1 MFLWTH
7 CIDGDRE
14 RRVNDVDLRMR
25 GRDDGRVGRTPDLRR
40 RGHTIEQLRGQ
51 TAHPAGYPRPRS
63 LRWWLCHDLLLERH
77 DRTAESC
84 HAFASQHPRAAHHL
98 MVSFILST
106 KRAWFTK
113 LCCKIYYT
121 ICLKRER
128 ETVAFSKFFCL
139 SENVSFIKKKLFLKY
154 QIWGWKCFL

>member
-106 KRAWFTK
+106 KRAWFTNFAVRFIIRYVLSGRGRQLPFLNFFACRK
-113 LCCKIYYT
+113 MFL
-121 ICLKRER
+121 L
-128 ETVAFSKFFCL
+128 SKK
-139 SENVSFIKKKLFLKY
+139 N
-154 QIWGWKCFL
+154 CF